1 MMAQYSKT
9 MPPHVPFW
17 FKPVS
22 TFGLLKFTA
31 FFRKFTYVGR
41 THSSLAPLRRRAGRF
56 RFASRLGVPD
66 VRWLH
71 IVPSA
76 SHRAVAGSAWLGRER
91 LMEQPVSSGRSS
103 SCETE
108 TQATCRS
115 HEHALCQIDADR
127 RNLHDGCPPRFK
139 WSMTLPLWHID
150 AVAGGGVHP
159 IAMAASDSS
168 ER

>member
-1 MMAQYSKT
+1 MSGGY
-9 MPPHVPFW
+9 
-17 FKPVS
+17 
-22 TFGLLKFTA
+22 
-31 FFRKFTYVGR
+31 
-41 THSSLAPLRRRAGRF
+41 
-56 RFASRLGVPD
+56 
-66 VRWLH
+66 

-115 HEHALCQIDADR
+115 HEHALCQINADR

-159 IAMAASDSS
+159 IAFQSATGSNGSIRYVECCSNTYGTRPCAAMAALGACISGLVKNCCRSWPRVAPELTWKSARTAQHGAD
-168 ER
+168 R